1 MFYLVFVYSNMM
13 SFLFT
18 AECVDIWLS
27 KNVKFLEKQEHNIH
41 IFSLGPFIMGL
52 ETFIS
57 KPWLFCLY
65 DAELLNV

>member
-1 MFYLVFVYSNMM
+1 MENLFF
-13 SFLFT
+13 FLD
-18 AECVDIWLS
+18 ECVDIWLS

-57 KPWLFCLY
+57 KPWMFCLN
-65 DAELLNV
+65 DAKLLVDKV

>member
-1 MFYLVFVYSNMM
+1 MM